1 MMLWNFDKRKVSL
14 RTYERSGVFVDNTQ
28 IREVAMVKISAVMFC
43 MFLFLS
49 SSAAG
54 ATKEV
59 ITTGKY
65 VMGDLDTK
73 TKAKKFALLDA
84 KKLAMEKAGTYLRSF
99 SEVDGL
105 HLTRDEVLSLA
116 AGTMSVE
123 ILEEMWEMQGQNPV
137 ITITIKAKIDTSD
150 LDKEIEAL
158 IAHRTKLK
166 SFNEM
171 EKTGDGFDKP
181 AYSKATIIDS
191 FLDNEIS
198 ITQVKNLI
206 NTGGLMEVQL
216 TGVNNTSSYKKL
228 EYRIEWFD
236 KNGFLIDTIM
246 SRWTEFPA
254 YGNSEFGFRAVAP
267 KAAAA
272 DFRIRIREED

>member
-1 MMLWNFDKRKVSL
+1 MLRGRLDNAQ
-14 RTYERSGVFVDNTQ
+14 TEEFVM
-28 IREVAMVKISAVMFC
+28 IKISAVMFC

-49 SSAAG
+49 SSAIG

-84 KKLAMEKAGTYLRSF
+84 KKMAMEKAGTYLRSF

-105 HLTRDEVLSLA
+105 HLTKDEVLSLA

-123 ILEEMWEMQGQNPV
+123 ILEETWEMQGQNPV
-137 ITITIKAKIDTSD
+137 VTITIKAKIDTSD

-158 IAHRTKLK
+158 IAYRSKLK
-166 SFNEM
+166 KFNEVD
-171 EKTGDGFDKP
+171 KTGNGPVDS

-191 FLDNEIS
+191 FLDNEMS
-198 ITQVKNLI
+198 ITEIKSLI
-206 NTGGLMEVQL
+206 NAGGLMEVQL
-216 TGVNNTSSYKKL
+216 TGVNNTSFYKTL
-228 EYRIEWFD
+228 EYKIKWLD
-236 KNGFLIDTIM
+236 NNGLLIDTVM
-246 SRWTEFPA
+246 SRWTDFPA

-272 DFRIRIREED
+272 DFRIMIREED

>member
-1 MMLWNFDKRKVSL
+1 ML
-14 RTYERSGVFVDNTQ
+14 
-28 IREVAMVKISAVMFC
+28 KISAV
-43 MFLFLS
+43 LFSMLLFFYG
-49 SSAAG
+49 SATG
-54 ATKEV
+54 ATTEV

-73 TKAKKFALLDA
+73 TKARKFALLDA
-84 KKLAMEKAGTYLRSF
+84 KKMAMEKAGTYLRSF

-137 ITITIKAKIDTSD
+137 VTITIKAKIDTSG
-150 LDKEIEAL
+150 LEKEIEAL
-158 IAHRTKLK
+158 IAHRSKVK
-166 SFNEM
+166 IFNER
-171 EKTGDGFDKP
+171 EKTGDGPDKR
-181 AYSKATIIDS
+181 AYSKVTIIDS

-198 ITQVKNLI
+198 ITHVKGLI

-228 EYRIEWFD
+228 HYRVEWLD
-236 KNGFLIDTIM
+236 NSGFLIDTVM
-246 SRWTEFPA
+246 SRWTDFPA
-254 YGNSEFGFRAVAP
+254 YGNSEFGFRVVGP
-267 KAAAA
+267 TTAAT
-272 DFRIRIREED
+272 DFRIKIREGD

>member
-1 MMLWNFDKRKVSL
+1 ML
-14 RTYERSGVFVDNTQ
+14 
-28 IREVAMVKISAVMFC
+28 KISVVLFGMV
-43 MFLFLS
+43 LFLS
-49 SSAAG
+49 SSAIG

-59 ITTGKY
+59 ITNGKY

-73 TKAKKFALLDA
+73 TKARKFALLDA
-84 KKLAMEKAGTYLRSF
+84 KKMAMEKAGTYLRSF

-123 ILEEMWEMQGQNPV
+123 ILEETWEMQGESPV
-137 ITITIKAKIDTSD
+137 ITITIKAEIDTSD

-158 IAHRTKLK
+158 MAHRSKLK
-166 SFNEM
+166 AINEAT
-171 EKTGDGFDKP
+171 KTGDVPDRL

-198 ITQVKNLI
+198 ITQIKSLI

-216 TGVNNTSSYKKL
+216 TGVNSTSSYKKL
-228 EYRIEWFD
+228 EYKIEWFD
-236 KNGFLIDTIM
+236 NNGFLIDTVM
-246 SRWTEFPA
+246 SRWTDFPA

-267 KAAAA
+267 KAAAV
-272 DFRIRIREED
+272 DFRIRIREEG